1 MHSHF
6 LLQNGGY
13 SMTSQSTTFLPL
25 PRSTAFPPNI
35 NPNQPFFFLVDSY
48 QVFLTAPTKAAGDV
62 LRPNVFE
69 FLRAKGEM
77 SLVGKVFSCTATAA
91 TIGVCFHD

>member
-1 MHSHF
+1 
-6 LLQNGGY
+6 
-13 SMTSQSTTFLPL
+13 MTSQSTTFLPL

-35 NPNQPFFFLVDSY
+35 NPNQPFFLVDSY

-69 FLRAKGEM
+69 SLRAKGEM
-77 SLVGKVFSCTATAA
+77 SLVDKVFSCTAMAA
-91 TIGVCFHD
+91 TLRVCFHD